1 MLLWICNS
9 LLWTLCH
16 MSILPL
22 SLLLLLLWLSIC
34 ICVVYFVIVSVVL
47 PIIINIYPH
56 YDQKEWDII
65 NNIYIYYWSHSYPIL
80 PSRESSPDCELIS
93 ARLVKLFSRA
103 PLKVLGADRGK
114 DSLDVGHFLSWT
126 HGKIM
131 GLLSKTKKFGIEM
144 MRDMMINSSKQPW
157 EWVINSIHW
166 LMVWNIF

>member
-65 NNIYIYYWSHSYPIL
+65 NDNIYIYIIDPIHTPFFLHENHLQIANWSLQGWWSSSHVRHWRCWELIGGRIPLMWAIFYREHMGKSWAYCQKPRNLGSKWWGTWWLTL
-80 PSRESSPDCELIS
+80 PSSHES
-93 ARLVKLFSRA
+93 
-103 PLKVLGADRGK
+103 G
-114 DSLDVGHFLSWT
+114 
-126 HGKIM
+126 
-131 GLLSKTKKFGIEM
+131 
-144 MRDMMINSSKQPW
+144 
-157 EWVINSIHW
+157 
-166 LMVWNIF
+166 